1 MIPRAVNKRIR
12 MMWIA
17 ALASAA
23 WVNRKDVLRWVNFA
37 KRAVRQR
44 NARPVADLVTEA
56 KVRAAVTSDPV
67 LRRDPALT
75 DLAVHDGVVTL
86 LTSSTGWPDQ
96 ENHVRRLLR
105 IKGITDVKALNF
117 ADS

>member
-12 MMWIA
+12 LMWMA
-17 ALASAA
+17 TLASAM
-23 WVNRKDVLRWVNFA
+23 WVNRKDVVRWANFA
-37 KRAVRQR
+37 KRAFRQGR
-44 NARPVADLVTEA
+44 ARPLADLVTEA

-75 DLAVHDGVVTL
+75 DLAVHNGVVTL
-86 LTSSTGWPDQ
+86 LTNTASWPD
-96 ENHVRRLLR
+96 EEAHLRRLLK
-105 IKGITDVKALNF
+105 IKGIGDVKALNF

>member
-12 MMWIA
+12 LMWIA

-23 WVNRKDVLRWVNFA
+23 WVNRKDVVRWANFG

-44 NARPVADLVTEA
+44 TARPLSDLVTEA

-75 DLAVHDGVVTL
+75 DLAVHNGVVTL
-86 LTSSTGWPDQ
+86 LTSSTNWPD
-96 ENHVRRLLR
+96 EEDHLRRLLK
-105 IKGITDVKALNF
+105 IKGISDVKALNF

>member
-12 MMWIA
+12 LMWIA

-23 WVNRKDVLRWVNFA
+23 WVNRKDVVRWANFA
-37 KRAVRQR
+37 KRAARQR
-44 NARPVADLVTEA
+44 AARPLSDLVTEA

-75 DLAVHDGVVTL
+75 DLAVHNGVVTL
-86 LTSSTGWPDQ
+86 LTTSTNWPD
-96 ENHVRRLLR
+96 EEDHLRRLLK
-105 IKGITDVKALNF
+105 IKGISDVKALNF